1 MSYFISTSL
10 FLFEPIQLA
19 NLLYSTLLYH
29 HTTNTGAAKT
39 AEEEEDEDEYE
50 DEEKQ
55 VDMSKAAQ
63 AAQKAEEVLLS
74 RLQFKQISG
83 NSLHTTAG

>member
-1 MSYFISTSL
+1 M
-10 FLFEPIQLA
+10 A
-19 NLLYSTLLYH
+19 NLLYSTLLYN
-29 HTTNTGAAKT
+29 HTTNAGAAKI

-83 NSLHTTAG
+83 N